1 MLISSSVI
9 TPTNHLLRNDKRA
22 RERLCAYSGKT
33 ICIRVLPLIDLKL
46 YINAEGE
53 VRSVN
58 SSNDADATLTL
69 SPLLL
74 PRLLTRG
81 SATFDQIKVV
91 GDEIL
96 AKALID
102 IGKQIDLTTVL
113 AHDLSKV
120 IGDIPAHRLGKAG
133 EQLLRWHADNIDRIS
148 QTIAEYLIEEK
159 DYLAKDST
167 IRQFAEDVR
176 NLHHDTEQLE
186 LRLARLTQHHGMFGP
201 WHNR

>member
-1 MLISSSVI
+1 MLISAVI
-9 TPTNHLLRNDKRA
+9 TPTNHLLRNDKWT

-33 ICIRVLPLIDLKL
+33 IRIRALPLIDLKL

-53 VRSVN
+53 VQSIHSL
-58 SSNDADATLTL
+58 SSADATLTL

-74 PRLLTRG
+74 PRLLTRE
-81 SATFDQIKVV
+81 SAAFDQIKIV

-96 AKALID
+96 ANALID

-120 IGDIPAHRLGKAG
+120 IGDIPAHRLGQVG
-133 EQLLRWHADNIDRIS
+133 EQLLRWHTDNIDRIF

-167 IRQFAEDVR
+167 IRQFAEDVC

-186 LRLARLTQHHGMFGP
+186 LRLVRLTQHHGVFSP
-201 WHNR
+201 SHNR

>member
-1 MLISSSVI
+1 MLISAVI
-9 TPTNHLLRNDKRA
+9 TPTNHLLRNDKWTQ
-22 RERLCAYSGKT
+22 ERLRAYSGKT
-33 ICIRVLPLIDLKL
+33 ICIRELPLIDLKL

-58 SSNDADATLTL
+58 SSNGADATLTL

-74 PRLLTRG
+74 PRLLTRE
-81 SATFDQIKVV
+81 SAAFDRIKIV
-91 GDEIL
+91 GDEIM

-102 IGKQIDLTTVL
+102 IGKQIDLATIL

-159 DYLAKDST
+159 DYLAKGST
-167 IRQFAEDVR
+167 IRQFAEDVC

-186 LRLARLTQHHGMFGP
+186 LRLVRLTQHHGVFSP
-201 WHNR
+201 SHNR

>member
-1 MLISSSVI
+1 MLISAVI
-9 TPTNHLLRNDKRA
+9 TPTNHLLRNDKWA

-58 SSNDADATLTL
+58 SSNGADATLTL

-74 PRLLTRG
+74 PRLLTRE
-81 SATFDQIKVV
+81 SAAFDQIKVV

-96 AKALID
+96 AKALIN
-102 IGKQIDLTTVL
+102 ICKQIDLTTVF
-113 AHDLSKV
+113 AHNLSKV
-120 IGDIPAHRLGKAG
+120 IGDIPAHRLGQVG

-148 QTIAEYLIEEK
+148 LTIAEYLIEEK

-167 IRQFAEDVR
+167 IRQCAEDVR

-186 LRLARLTQHHGMFGP
+186 LRLARLTQHYGMFSP

>member
-1 MLISSSVI
+1 MLISAVI
-9 TPTNHLLRNDKRA
+9 TPTNHLLRNDKWA

-58 SSNDADATLTL
+58 SSNGADATLTL

-74 PRLLTRG
+74 PRLLTRE
-81 SATFDQIKVV
+81 SAAFDQIKVV

-96 AKALID
+96 AKALIN
-102 IGKQIDLTTVL
+102 ICKQIDLTTVF
-113 AHDLSKV
+113 AHNLSKV

-133 EQLLRWHADNIDRIS
+133 EQLLRWHAGNIDRIF

-186 LRLARLTQHHGMFGP
+186 LRLARLTQHYGMFSP